1 MKSLRD
7 VEKTRLDSYE
17 DAQKNSTHRSSLLV
31 PTIPNTEVSISFL
44 NHFLIKRNNANVGLR
59 LTAVDELGARIS
71 TRLFPINEPR
81 VYTFHL
87 QRDFCAQATSY
98 LIEFFSSS
106 NMVIP
111 FPAVM
116 VNHRGPQSYSTV
128 HSFNRVLN
136 DIFEDDEINTIQVE
150 EGAIDIAQDPL
161 ASTFFTVY
169 AGQHRLQEEIGLR
182 FKNNSMSV
190 STTLTVDIPRLTH
203 QMFTLGS
210 VFPEIEHQQGVLLIR
225 QPRQDMFYGRLLVG
239 QTLPSGDLSANH
251 SYYDGSQVAGEY
263 WNDAHPAHRT
273 YPVIDGLT
281 TKIRIYPIQSA
292 STLSFSVLIKD
303 ANGTTLAT
311 SKEFELVSP
320 GNNSLDIDINQLIAS
335 FDIQPGEARAFTL
348 IAKPKTGNTPM
359 RINHQIV
366 FSGSGLESSI
376 NVSMQNFNV
385 LHSSARPRTTW
396 GQLIHSKNF
405 DSWLAFANDGET
417 PECSTVDVKFF
428 SEQGLEKTTSISI
441 NQGTSAQ
448 LLLSDVLGD
457 ATGDDQF
464 IWFEVESPNF
474 FLTEWSVS
482 KHKISGHCMGEHS
495 F

>member
-31 PTIPNTEVSISFL
+31 PTIPKTEVSISFL
-44 NHFLIKRNNANVGLR
+44 NHFLIKRNNPNIGLR
-59 LTAVDELGARIS
+59 LTAVDELGNRIM
-71 TRLFPINEPR
+71 TRLFPISEPR

-87 QRDFCAQATSY
+87 QRDFCKEATSY
-98 LIEFFSSS
+98 LVEFFSS
-106 NMVIP
+106 NNLIIP

-150 EGAIDIAQDPL
+150 EGAIDIAQNPL

-169 AGQHRLQEEIGLR
+169 AGQHRLKDEISLR
-182 FKNNSMSV
+182 FKSNSV
-190 STTLTVDIPRLTH
+190 SLSKQITVDIPRLTH
-203 QMFTLGS
+203 QIFSLNS
-210 VFPEIEHQQGVLLIR
+210 VFPEIEHQKGVLLIQ

-239 QTLPSGDLSANH
+239 QSLPNGDFSANH
-251 SYYDGSQVAGEY
+251 SYYDSSQIAGEY
-263 WNDAHPAHRT
+263 WDGAQSSHRT
-273 YPVIDGLT
+273 YPIVDGMNT
-281 TKIRIYPIQSA
+281 SIRIYPIQSA
-292 STLSFSVLIKD
+292 SALGFTVLIKD
-303 ANGTTLAT
+303 ASGSTLAT

-320 GNNSLDIDINQLIAS
+320 GSDWLDIDINQLIAS
-335 FDIQPGEARAFTL
+335 FDVQPHTARAFTL

-359 RINHQIV
+359 RINHQLI

-376 NVSMQNFNV
+376 NVSMHNFNV

-396 GQLIHSKNF
+396 GQLIHSKNY
-405 DSWLAFANDGET
+405 DTWLAFANDGET
-417 PECSTVDVKFF
+417 SEHSNVDVKFY
-428 SEQGLEKTTSISI
+428 SELGIEQTASVAI

-448 LLLSDVLGD
+448 LMLSEVLGE
-457 ATGDDQF
+457 AVGDDQF
-464 IWFEVESPNF
+464 IWFEVESPNY
-474 FLTEWSVS
+474 FLTAWCVS
-482 KHKISGHCMGEHS
+482 KNKISGHCTGEHS

>member
-31 PTIPNTEVSISFL
+31 PTIPKTEVSISFL
-44 NHFLIKRNNANVGLR
+44 NHFLIKRNNPNIGLR
-59 LTAVDELGARIS
+59 LTAVDELGNRIM
-71 TRLFPINEPR
+71 TRLFPISEPR

-87 QRDFCAQATSY
+87 QRDFCKEATSY
-98 LIEFFSSS
+98 LVEFFSS
-106 NMVIP
+106 NNLIIP

-116 VNHRGPQSYSTV
+116 VNHRGPQSYCTV

-150 EGAIDIAQDPL
+150 EGAIDIAQNPL

-169 AGQHRLQEEIGLR
+169 AGQHRLKDEISLR
-182 FKNNSMSV
+182 FKSNSV
-190 STTLTVDIPRLTH
+190 SLSKQITVDIPRLTH
-203 QMFTLGS
+203 QIFSLNS
-210 VFPEIEHQQGVLLIR
+210 VFPEIEHQKGVLLIQ

-239 QTLPSGDLSANH
+239 QSLPNGDFSANH
-251 SYYDGSQVAGEY
+251 SYYDSSQIAGEY
-263 WNDAHPAHRT
+263 WDGAQSSHRT
-273 YPVIDGLT
+273 YPIVDGMNT
-281 TKIRIYPIQSA
+281 SIRIYPIQSA
-292 STLSFSVLIKD
+292 SALGFTVLIKD
-303 ANGTTLAT
+303 ASGSTLAT

-320 GNNSLDIDINQLIAS
+320 GSDWLDIDINQLIAS
-335 FDIQPGEARAFTL
+335 FDVQPHTARAFTL

-359 RINHQIV
+359 RINHQLI

-376 NVSMQNFNV
+376 NVSMHNFNV

-396 GQLIHSKNF
+396 GQLIHSKNY
-405 DSWLAFANDGET
+405 DTWLAFANDGET
-417 PECSTVDVKFF
+417 SEHSNVDVKFY
-428 SEQGLEKTTSISI
+428 SELGIEQTASVAI

-448 LLLSDVLGD
+448 LMLSEVLGE
-457 ATGDDQF
+457 AVGDDQF
-464 IWFEVESPNF
+464 IWFEVESPNY
-474 FLTEWSVS
+474 FLTAWCVS
-482 KHKISGHCMGEHS
+482 KNKISGHCTGEHS

>member
-31 PTIPNTEVSISFL
+31 PTIPKTEVSISFL
-44 NHFLIKRNNANVGLR
+44 NHFLIKRNNPNIGLR
-59 LTAVDELGARIS
+59 LTAVDELGNRIM
-71 TRLFPINEPR
+71 TRLFPISEPR

-87 QRDFCAQATSY
+87 QRDFCKEATSY
-98 LIEFFSSS
+98 LVEFFSS
-106 NMVIP
+106 NNLIIP

-150 EGAIDIAQDPL
+150 EGAIDIAQNPL

-169 AGQHRLQEEIGLR
+169 AGQHRLKDEISLR
-182 FKNNSMSV
+182 FKSNSV
-190 STTLTVDIPRLTH
+190 SLSKQITVDIPRLTH
-203 QMFTLGS
+203 QIFSLNS
-210 VFPEIEHQQGVLLIR
+210 VFPEIEHQKGVLLIQ

-239 QTLPSGDLSANH
+239 QSLPNGDFSANH
-251 SYYDGSQVAGEY
+251 SYYDSSQIAGEY
-263 WNDAHPAHRT
+263 WDDAQSSHRT
-273 YPVIDGLT
+273 YPIVDGMNT
-281 TKIRIYPIQSA
+281 SIRIYPIQSA
-292 STLSFSVLIKD
+292 SALGFTVLIKD
-303 ANGTTLAT
+303 ASGSTLAT

-320 GNNSLDIDINQLIAS
+320 GSDWLDIDINQLIAS
-335 FDIQPGEARAFTL
+335 FDVQPHTARAFTL

-359 RINHQIV
+359 RINHQLI

-376 NVSMQNFNV
+376 NVSMHNFNV

-396 GQLIHSKNF
+396 GQLIHSKNY
-405 DSWLAFANDGET
+405 DTWLAFANDGET
-417 PECSTVDVKFF
+417 SEHSNVDVKFY
-428 SEQGLEKTTSISI
+428 SELGIEQTASVAI

-448 LLLSDVLGD
+448 LMLSEVLGE
-457 ATGDDQF
+457 AVGDDQF
-464 IWFEVESPNF
+464 IWFEVESPNY
-474 FLTEWSVS
+474 FLTAWCVS
-482 KHKISGHCMGEHS
+482 KNKISGHCTGEHS

>member
-1 MKSLRD
+1 MKPLRD

-17 DAQKNSTHRSSLLV
+17 DAQKNSIHRSSLLV
-31 PTIPNTEVSISFL
+31 PTIPNTQVSISFL
-44 NHFLIKRNNANVGLR
+44 NHFLIKRKNQNVGLR
-59 LTAVDELGARIS
+59 LTAVDAAGARIIS
-71 TRLFPINEPR
+71 RLFPIDEPR

-87 QRDFCAQATSY
+87 QRDFCPSASSY
-98 LIEFFSSS
+98 VVEFFSSS
-106 NMVIP
+106 NIVIP

-169 AGQHRLQEEIGLR
+169 AGQHRLQDEIGLR
-182 FKNNSMSV
+182 FKSNSMSL
-190 STTLTVDIPRLTH
+190 STTLAVDIPRLTH

-263 WNDAHPAHRT
+263 WDDAHPSHRT
-273 YPVIDGLT
+273 YPIVDGLT
-281 TKIRIYPIQSA
+281 TSIRIYPIQSA
-292 STLSFSVLIKD
+292 STLGFSVHIKD
-303 ANGTTLAT
+303 ASGSTLAT
-311 SKEFELVSP
+311 SQEFELVSP
-320 GNNSLDIDINQLIAS
+320 GADWLDIDINQLIAS
-335 FDIQPGEARAFTL
+335 LEVFPNEARAFTL
-348 IAKPKTGNTPM
+348 IARPKTGNTPM
-359 RINHQIV
+359 RINHQLV

-385 LHSSARPRTTW
+385 LHSSTRPRTTW
-396 GQLIHSKNF
+396 GQLIHSKDF
-405 DSWLAFANDGET
+405 DTWLAFANDGET
-417 PECSTVDVKFF
+417 PECSNVDVKFF
-428 SEQGLEKTTSISI
+428 SENGFEKATQVSI
-441 NQGTSAQ
+441 NQGTSTQ
-448 LLLSDVLGD
+448 LLLSEILGHAD
-457 ATGDDQF
+457 GDDQF

-474 FLTEWSVS
+474 YLSEWSVS
-482 KHKISGHCMGEHS
+482 KHKVSGHCLGEHS

>member
-1 MKSLRD
+1 MKSLCD

-31 PTIPNTEVSISFL
+31 PTIPKTEVSISFL
-44 NHFLIKRNNANVGLR
+44 NHFLIKRNNPNIGLR
-59 LTAVDELGARIS
+59 LTAVDELGNRIM

-87 QRDFCAQATSY
+87 QRDFCKEATSY
-98 LIEFFSSS
+98 LVEFFSS
-106 NMVIP
+106 NNLVIP

-150 EGAIDIAQDPL
+150 EGAIDIARDPL
-161 ASTFFTVY
+161 ASTFFTVF
-169 AGQHRLQEEIGLR
+169 AGQHRLQDEIGLQ
-182 FKNNSMSV
+182 FKSS
-190 STTLTVDIPRLTH
+190 SSSLSKTLAVNIPRLTH
-203 QMFTLGS
+203 QIFTLGS
-210 VFPEIEHQQGVLLIR
+210 VFPEIEHQRGVLLIR

-239 QTLPSGDLSANH
+239 QTLASGDLSANH
-251 SYYDGSQVAGEY
+251 SYYDGSQVTGEY
-263 WNDAHPAHRT
+263 WDDTHPAHRT

-281 TKIRIYPIQSA
+281 TSIRIYPIQSA
-292 STLSFSVLIKD
+292 STLAFRILIKD
-303 ANGTTLAT
+303 VDGSTLAT
-311 SKEFELVSP
+311 SEEFELVSP
-320 GNNSLDIDINQLIAS
+320 GHDWLDIDINQLIAS
-335 FDIQPGEARAFTL
+335 LDVNRDEAQAFTL
-348 IAKPKTGNTPM
+348 IAQPKTGNTPM

-366 FSGSGLESSI
+366 FSDSGLESSI

-396 GQLIHSKNF
+396 GQLIHSKNY
-405 DSWLAFANDGET
+405 DTWLAFANDGET
-417 PECSTVDVKFF
+417 SEHSKVDVKFY
-428 SEQGLEKTTSISI
+428 SELGIEQTASVAI

-448 LLLSDVLGD
+448 LLLSEVLGE
-457 ATGDDQF
+457 AVGDDQF
-464 IWFEVESPNF
+464 IWFEVESSNY
-474 FLTEWSVS
+474 FLTAWCVS
-482 KHKISGHCMGEHS
+482 RNRVSGHCTGEHS